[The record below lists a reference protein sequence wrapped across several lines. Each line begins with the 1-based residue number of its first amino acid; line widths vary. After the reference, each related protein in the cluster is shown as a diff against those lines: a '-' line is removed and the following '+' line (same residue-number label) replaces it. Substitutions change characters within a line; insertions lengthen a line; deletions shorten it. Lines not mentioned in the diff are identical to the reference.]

1 MKIGFLMRFEPEQID
16 FARQHGCGSIG
27 LIVKPED
34 PFVAPRGDWRDRA
47 AEVRDAFAE
56 AGLEISSVGGMYANI
71 LERGQTEPLAELFRG
86 SVELAAFLKVHVA
99 GCFAGRIV
107 NQPLE
112 ESLPA
117 FVDVWGGLAKFAAE
131 LGVRVAFENCPQGPF
146 HQPPDGINFM
156 CTPEMWERAF
166 NELPMENLGLQWDPS
181 HLVCQF
187 IDPVE
192 NLRRFGRK
200 VFHVHAK
207 DAQINRDALA
217 RHGIWH
223 SDTMAHRFP
232 GLGDSDWTAIVRELK
247 AQGYEGCLDIEG
259 RHDPVYHGERENEG
273 LLIGIRHLK
282 RAVAE
287 VERASIT
294 VR

>member
-1 MKIGFLMRFEPEQID
+1 MKIGFLMRFEPERIA
-16 FARQHGCGSIG
+16 FAKQHGCGSIG
-27 LIVKPED
+27 LIVKPD
-34 PFVAPRGDWRDRA
+34 DRFLAPRPDWRDHA
-47 AEVRDAFAE
+47 AEVRDTFGE
-56 AGLEISSVGGMYANI
+56 AGLEISSVGGMYRNI
-71 LERGQTEPLAELFRG
+71 LDPALSGELTEFFRA
-86 SVELAAFLKVHVA
+86 SVELAALLNVRVA
-99 GCFAGRIV
+99 GCFAGRVV

-117 FVDVWGGLAKFAAE
+117 FVQVWGGLAKFAE
-131 LGVRVAFENCPQGPF
+131 DLGVRVAFENCPQGPF
-146 HQPPDGINFM
+146 HQPPGGTNFM

-166 NELPMENLGLQWDPS
+166 NELPMENIGLQWDPS

-192 NLRRFGRK
+192 NLQRFGRK

-223 SDTMAHRFP
+223 RDTMAHRFP

-247 AQGYEGCLDIEG
+247 LQGYNGCLDIEG
-259 RHDPVYHGERENEG
+259 RHDPVYHGPREDEG

-282 RAVAE
+282 RVVAE
-287 VERASIT
+287 A
-294 VR
+294 